1 MVTGQLNK
9 GGQTIMKYIK
19 EFIKIIINLLLIF
32 FISAIESIFGLIPE
46 YVLTIAII
54 ASTPVVI
61 IMLYILVIYSE

>member
-1 MVTGQLNK
+1 
-9 GGQTIMKYIK
+9 MKYIK
-19 EFIKIIINLLLIF
+19 EFIKTLISLLLIF

-61 IMLYILVIYSE
+61 IMLFILVIYSE

>member
-1 MVTGQLNK
+1 
-9 GGQTIMKYIK
+9 MKYIK
-19 EFIKIIINLLLIF
+19 EFIKTLISLLLIF

-61 IMLYILVIYSE
+61 IMLYILVIYSK

>member
-1 MVTGQLNK
+1 
-9 GGQTIMKYIK
+9 MKYIK